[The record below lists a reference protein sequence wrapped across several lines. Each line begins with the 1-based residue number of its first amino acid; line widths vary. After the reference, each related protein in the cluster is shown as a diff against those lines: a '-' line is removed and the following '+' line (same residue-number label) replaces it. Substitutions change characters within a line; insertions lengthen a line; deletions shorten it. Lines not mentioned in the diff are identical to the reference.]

1 MYKIMYYLREMLAA
15 AVPAA
20 IVFSCFWPYRRRS
33 LEAMGL
39 RTNPLREVTLIAF
52 IMCLSGVLA
61 VTLWPV
67 YMVQNQ
73 GGMWGDILLLTGR
86 PGPLYNV
93 NLVPFRMF
101 GDYWRDLTQ
110 GGGLFTVI
118 NFLGNLAVFV
128 PLGLF
133 PALLWRGETW
143 RRSALVGGGVSLFV
157 ELGQY
162 FIMRSTDIDDVLLNT
177 LGALCGWWLYG
188 LLRRFAPKFV
198 EKFKCVK
205 VECLHGGTPGD
216 GGPAPGAGAGQL

>member
-20 IVFSCFWPYRRRS
+20 IVFSCFWPYRKRS

-39 RTNPLREVTLIAF
+39 RTTPLREVTLIAF

-143 RRSALVGGGVSLFV
+143 RRSALVGGGVSLLV

-177 LGALCGWWLYG
+177 LGALCGWWLYE

-216 GGPAPGAGAGQL
+216 GVPAPGAGAGQL

>member
-177 LGALCGWWLYG
+177 LGALCGWWLYE

-216 GGPAPGAGAGQL
+216 GVPAPGAGAGQL